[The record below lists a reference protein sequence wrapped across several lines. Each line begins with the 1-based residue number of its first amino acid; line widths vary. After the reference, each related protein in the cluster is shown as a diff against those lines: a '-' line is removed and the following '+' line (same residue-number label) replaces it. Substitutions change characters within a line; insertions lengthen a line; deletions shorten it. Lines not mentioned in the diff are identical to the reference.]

1 MYMIN
6 EISKLTGVSIR
17 SLHHYDEIG
26 LLVPSK
32 RTESN
37 YRMYSEEDVERLYQI
52 LLFKELDFPLQEIKR
67 LLYDEEFDKQKALK
81 MQRELIVQKKN
92 RLEKIIESI
101 DSRIVN
107 SGGKAMSKKDFKAF
121 NYDEIKKHEEKY
133 KEEVKEK
140 YGKTSAYKESKEK
153 TSKYSKDDWQ
163 NIMEEAAEIYEK
175 LAKLMDENPSN
186 DKVQELVGKWRNHI
200 SKNYYDCTIEIF
212 RGLALMYVAD
222 ERFTKNIDKYGEGL
236 AQFLSNA
243 MNIYCD
249 NSLKTTAK

>member
-17 SLHHYDEIG
+17 RLHHYDEIG

-32 RTESN
+32 RTEAN

-67 LLYDEEFDKQKALK
+67 LLDDEEFDNQKALT
-81 MQRELIVQKKN
+81 MQRELIVKKKN
-92 RLEKIIESI
+92 RLENIIESI

-107 SGGKAMSKKDFKAF
+107 FGGQAMSKKDFKAF
-121 NYDEIKKHEEKY
+121 NYEEIKKHEEKY
-133 KEEVKEK
+133 KEEVKER

-153 TSKYSKDDWQ
+153 TSKYSKGEWE
-163 NIMEEAAEIYEK
+163 NIMGEAAEIYEG
-175 LAKLMDENPSN
+175 LAALMDENPSN
-186 DKVQELVGKWRNHI
+186 EKVQELVGKWRSHI
-200 SKNYYDCTIEIF
+200 SKNYYDCTLEIF

-222 ERFTKNIDKYGEGL
+222 ERFTENIDKYGEGL
-236 AQFLSNA
+236 AQFLSEA

-249 NSLKTTAK
+249 NNSK